1 MCLGAMDRRGSRM
14 LRKAGLTM
22 RLAFTR
28 APAAFIGGWLGLRGC
43 LPAYVTCPSSACLA
57 MLWRLGRFDGA

>member
-1 MCLGAMDRRGSRM
+1 M

-43 LPAYVTCPSSACLA
+43 LPACVTCPSSACLVI
-57 MLWRLGRFDGA
+57 LWRLRRLDSACLVSLRRLG